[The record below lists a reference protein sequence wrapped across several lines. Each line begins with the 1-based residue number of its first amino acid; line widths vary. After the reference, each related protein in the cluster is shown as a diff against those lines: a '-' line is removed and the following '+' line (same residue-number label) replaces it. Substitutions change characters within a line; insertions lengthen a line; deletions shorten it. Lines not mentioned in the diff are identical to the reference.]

1 MFHMRK
7 FHSVLLVS
15 FFTSYSLC
23 ADASVAVQ
31 KKSNKG
37 IVVSKKSKQK
47 SVKVNQVNSDKN
59 KTRSVVNKN
68 VKIVNKSV
76 KEENRFYGK
85 VRVGVGYE
93 YQKYAGGDI
102 ENLKDTARITPG
114 YDIKRSNQ
122 APVISLGY
130 NLYYKL
136 NNRFALLGG
145 LEAQGRYP
153 VSGSNVVSFYTFDS
167 VQKVKF
173 GEYFRLNT
181 KFGVK
186 TNLNKKLDVETYGI
200 IGMNVATLKTDYANY
215 PEINT
220 SRTNVGFTTGLGA
233 DLVIVDKF
241 IVGLEYR
248 YGANKFKNLDE
259 GVNSFKMKTHSVL
272 AKVGYQF

>member
-68 VKIVNKSV
+68 VKIVN
-76 KEENRFYGK
+76 R
-85 VRVGVGYE
+85 VGYE